1 MKLKFTLTKT
11 DNGKIH
17 ITHFLIA
24 CLSAQTT
31 PPRTHR
37 VNGVK
42 SQILKPTFL
51 A

>member
-17 ITHFLIA
+17 ITHFLD
-24 CLSAQTT
+24 QTT

-42 SQILKPTFL
+42 SEILKPIFL